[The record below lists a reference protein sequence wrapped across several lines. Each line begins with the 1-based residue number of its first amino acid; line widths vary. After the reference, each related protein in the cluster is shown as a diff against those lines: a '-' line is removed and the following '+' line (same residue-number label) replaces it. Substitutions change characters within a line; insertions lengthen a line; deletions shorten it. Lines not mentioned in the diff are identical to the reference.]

1 MNIIERL
8 DSAFNIDVI
17 DEAEESPATQAIIV
31 DMDDPDAR
39 RAALHNCKGPNVGW
53 DDYVAGRDY
62 IPPRVFTVGS
72 RQPIGP
78 KDTGKGGLSERDSR
92 DVKFDENPYSHKY
105 GGVRPWSVSEVIETL
120 IGDYDEKRDTWTTNS
135 ILRKIAKK
143 GTVSGAAAAAH
154 GGKYD
159 ENDIRDAIMR
169 GAEAAIQVLPS
180 DRAEEGVRFDSY
192 IGIAIEQAMRAGV
205 PPGYH
210 DEYRK
215 ARGMRRN
222 LTSIARS
229 AIRNIRDGERIE
241 GDIMEVRKA
250 FANFNRCP
258 DCEGAGEIQSKN
270 MLDKEGRRALVRCVR
285 CGGKGE
291 LESGPKHPYG
301 DLANDLLKI
310 RGDLLRAITSGS
322 AKEVQKEL
330 EDMDVEFDR
339 IAQDESKYKSL
350 GSTRSGAVGTKP
362 REHGSLVAYN
372 KAAKLLDKQRELA
385 RHADKLLSGGQSSDQ
400 LVNDAQKLW
409 QDFKHPISKS
419 KYGKAGTVRKTAYV
433 SKYEPHQED
442 LYKSPGSIGLAAIT
456 ARLEKALKSNDREQL
471 EDFIS
476 MSEHEQELIRTREQ
490 VNLQGIHATSMD
502 VGGGDDDEQTERTDF
517 AGTGTSADYLHSE
530 ETREKLAM
538 TIAKVS
544 PYQDD
549 SVKRK
554 EQAEEAAEIFTA
566 IREAIDSYLEAR
578 SEGLD
583 TTKAISDLKNIAKDV
598 GDLGEW
604 SEEISELL
612 KSIFGTIEI
621 RGGFS
626 EIRTEINDLLKIA
639 KQDIKLKPSPETV
652 SVQQYRMLL
661 RIYGIDNYPE
671 RDTPQDPEITAS
683 GGKSQ
688 WAEAG
693 YPAVGGVEIGRKTP
707 IHVWTDIF
715 DKVDE
720 QGEHVCSVS
729 NAHISK
735 LRTAAMLKFTSAANA
750 VKQEIG
756 ESCGFDSIEYKMI
769 REFHLY
775 LCKMIVEEVVPGA
788 NKLIYG

>member
-1 MNIIERL
+1 MNIIQRL
-8 DSAFNIDVI
+8 DSAFNVGII
-17 DEAEESPATQAIIV
+17 SEAENPPEIVV
-31 DMDDPDAR
+31 DMNDPAAR
-39 RAALHNCKGPNVGW
+39 KMALHNCKGPNVGW

-62 IPPRVFTVGS
+62 IPPRVFTAGS
-72 RQPIGP
+72 KQPIGP
-78 KDTGKGGLSERDSR
+78 KDTGKRGLSERDSHNI
-92 DVKFDENPYSHKY
+92 KFDENPYSHKY
-105 GGVRPWSVSEVIETL
+105 GGIRPWSVSEVIETL
-120 IGDYDEKRDTWTTNS
+120 IGKLYDEYDNS
-135 ILRKIAKK
+135 VLRRIAKK
-143 GTVSGAAAAAH
+143 GSVSGAAAATH
-154 GGKYD
+154 GGTYD
-159 ENDIRDAIMR
+159 ENDIRDAMMR
-169 GAEAAIQVLPS
+169 GAEAAIQVLPG

-192 IGIAIEQAMRAGV
+192 IGIAIEQAMRSGV

-215 ARGMRRN
+215 ARGIRRN
-222 LTSIARS
+222 LTSIAKS
-229 AIRNIRDGERIE
+229 AIRNIRNGERIE
-241 GDIMEVRKA
+241 GDIMEVRKI

-258 DCEGAGEIQSKN
+258 DCEGTGEIQSKN

-285 CGGKGE
+285 CGGRGE

-301 DLANDLLKI
+301 ILADELLEVRSK
-310 RGDLLRAITSGS
+310 LLRAITSGS
-322 AKEVQKEL
+322 AKEIQREL
-330 EDMDVEFDR
+330 ESMDEVFDK
-339 IAQDESKYKSL
+339 IEQNESKYKSL

-385 RHADKLLSGGQSSDQ
+385 RHADKLLSNGQSSDQ
-400 LVNDAQKLW
+400 LVDAAKKLW
-409 QDFKHPISKS
+409 HDFKYPISKS
-419 KYGKAGTVRKTAYV
+419 KYGKTGTVRKTAYV
-433 SKYEPHQED
+433 SRYEPHQKD
-442 LYKSPGSIGLAAIT
+442 LHKSPGSIGLAAIT
-456 ARLEKALKSNDREQL
+456 ARLEEALRSNDREQL
-471 EDFIS
+471 EEFIS
-476 MSEHEQELIRTREQ
+476 MSEHQQEMIRTREQ
-490 VNLQGIHATSMD
+490 VNLQAIHAASMD
-502 VGGGDDDEQTERTDF
+502 VGGDDDEQTERTDF
-517 AGTGTSADYLHSE
+517 ASTGTNVDYLHSE

-566 IREAIDSYLEAR
+566 IREAVDSYLEAR
-578 SEGLD
+578 SENLD
-583 TTKAISDLKNIAKDV
+583 TTKAISDLKNIAQDV

-604 SEEISELL
+604 KEEISELL

-621 RGGFS
+621 HGGFS
-626 EIRTEINDLLKIA
+626 EIRTEINDLLKVA

-720 QGEHVCSVS
+720 KGEHICSVS

-769 REFHLY
+769 SEFHLC
-775 LCKMIVEEVVPGA
+775 LCKMVVEEVVPGA